1 MKFLLF
7 FQTSDRGWPACG
19 RLRRQTSARLKITFV
34 DMTYPKGWTESSP
47 SLSPHFLLGGLK
59 GSSNMAA
66 PYWLCN
72 FVRNIS
78 MNISALGQHTHLK
91 LGELSSLF
99 IVYNI
104 TFFFL
109 LYPLHS
115 FWFYFFIAWQCT
127 HSIASSSEMSCL
139 SKHRMAFVILSK
151 WSLILLEQNPTASS
165 PRISHVFSFPVPIV
179 ELCSVT
185 IKTK

>member
-19 RLRRQTSARLKITFV
+19 RLRRQTFARLKITFV
-34 DMTYPKGWTESSP
+34 DMTYPKGWTESPP

-104 TFFFL
+104 TFFSCFIRCIVFDFIFL
-109 LYPLHS
+109 LHDS
-115 FWFYFFIAWQCT
+115 AHT
-127 HSIASSSEMSCL
+127 
-139 SKHRMAFVILSK
+139 
-151 WSLILLEQNPTASS
+151 LLQVLV
-165 PRISHVFSFPVPIV
+165 R
-179 ELCSVT
+179 
-185 IKTK
+185 